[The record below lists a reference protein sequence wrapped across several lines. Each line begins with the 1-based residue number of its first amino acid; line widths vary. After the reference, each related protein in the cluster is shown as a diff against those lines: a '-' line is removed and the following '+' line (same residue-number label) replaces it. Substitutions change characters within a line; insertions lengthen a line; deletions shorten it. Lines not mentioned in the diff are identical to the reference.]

1 MASGAYVTTNISS
14 NLKNVFFEKPLDAN
28 KALSKASFS
37 KSVYISYIL
46 DSDTVLEP

>member
-1 MASGAYVTTNISS
+1 MASEAYVTTNISF

-37 KSVYISYIL
+37 KSI
-46 DSDTVLEP
+46 